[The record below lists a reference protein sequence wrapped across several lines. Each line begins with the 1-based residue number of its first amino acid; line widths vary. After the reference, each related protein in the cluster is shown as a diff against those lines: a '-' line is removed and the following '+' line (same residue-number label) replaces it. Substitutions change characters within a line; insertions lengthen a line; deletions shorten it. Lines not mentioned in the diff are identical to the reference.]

1 MIKLARSRIP
11 LLTVGLVVLLL
22 AFCLPGTGGPLLAT
36 GEETAPSGEL
46 RLTVIH
52 SNDEHSAVIPHS
64 PAVDFY
70 PDLPNPTIG
79 GYARLATAVKRIR
92 EQKAAEKEPVLL
104 LSAGDFTGGTPFGW
118 LVPEG
123 IPAQIKIK
131 QLMGYDAI
139 AIGNHEYDYG
149 TDLLARYLG
158 AAGYPKANK
167 KTTLLSANTI
177 PPPDHPLAEI
187 FQQKKL
193 IKLENGL
200 TVGLFGLIGEDAIAV
215 SNSPEPMEFAD
226 QHETAAAMVAQLQ
239 EEGADLIIAL
249 THSGVEDDRVLA
261 REVSGIDLIVG
272 GHCHTALV
280 EPIIEEGTII
290 VQTGSLL
297 EFYGVVELAVDGE
310 SKRVRLRND
319 SEEKPYLYSI
329 DDELEP
335 DPVIDEA
342 IKKYTGEL
350 NALIA
355 DWTGGRFLNI
365 LDPVARCDFEIPRK
379 PSPREAP
386 LGNFIADAM
395 RLVTSQK
402 IGQPIDFAI
411 QANGSIRADIIPG
424 SLERSHGEIS
434 FYDLADTIGL
444 GIGPDNRPGYPVVL
458 AYLTGEEVRRVLEV
472 SVLLEQMLGTT
483 FYLQYSG
490 LRYDYNP
497 QNGILF
503 TVPGL
508 DLPVPSTRAVVKAER
523 FVGEGRQGTAEGSYL
538 PLKRGE
544 EELYSFVTDT
554 YILSFLPLVGE
565 MLPIL
570 NVEPKDSSGSPVDVE
585 KDLDDLIVRVDGE
598 ELKVW
603 QTVVEYAAGQPRDEQ
618 GFPRIDAYYDGTA
631 GRINQVW
638 SIPFL
643 LWPILIL
650 LALAALVIWLTRRAV
665 RAKRIRKQPVLKGKN

>member
-1 MIKLARSRIP
+1 MIKRVKFRLH
-11 LLTVGLVVLLL
+11 LLTAGLVVLLL
-22 AFCLPGTGGPLLAT
+22 SLCLLGSGGLLSAT
-36 GEETAPSGEL
+36 EEVGEL
-46 RLTVIH
+46 WLTVIH
-52 SNDEHSAVIPHS
+52 TNDEHSAVIPHP

-70 PDLPNPTIG
+70 PDLPNKTIG
-79 GYARLATAVKRIR
+79 GYARLATAVERIR
-92 EQKAAEKEPVLL
+92 EQKAAEGEPVLL

-123 IPAQIKIK
+123 IPAQIRIK
-131 QLMGYDAI
+131 QLMGYDAV

-149 TDLLARYLG
+149 TDLLARYLK

-167 KTTLLSANTI
+167 KTTLLSSNTV

-200 TVGLFGLIGEDAIAV
+200 TVGIFGLIGEDAIAV
-215 SNSPEPMEFAD
+215 TNSPEPMEFAD
-226 QHETAAAMVAQLQ
+226 QHETAAAMVAELK

-249 THSGVEDDRVLA
+249 THSGVEDDKELA

-280 EPIIEEGTII
+280 EPIIEGETAI

-297 EFYGVVELAVDGE
+297 EFYGVVELAVDRD
-310 SKRVRLRND
+310 SKKVRLRND

-329 DDELEP
+329 DDELALHPE
-335 DPVIDEA
+335 IDEV
-342 IKKYTGEL
+342 IKQYTGEL
-350 NALIA
+350 NALVA

-365 LDPVARCDFEIPRK
+365 LDTVALCDYVIPRK

-395 RLVTSQK
+395 RLVTSRK
-402 IGQPIDFAI
+402 VGEPIDFAI
-411 QANGSIRADIIPG
+411 QANGSIRADLIPG

-444 GIGPDNRPGYPVVL
+444 GIGPDNKPGYPVVL
-458 AYLTGEEVRRVLEV
+458 VYLTGEEVRRALEV

-508 DLPVPSTRAVVKAER
+508 DLPVPSTRAVVRAER
-523 FVGEGRQGTAEGSYL
+523 FAGEGRQGTDDTSYL
-538 PLKRGE
+538 PLKRGD
-544 EELYSFVTDT
+544 EELYSLATDS

-570 NVEPKDSSGSPVDVE
+570 NIEPKDSSGNPVDVE
-585 KDLDDLIVRVDGE
+585 KDLEDLIVKVNGE

-603 QTVVEYAAGQPRDEQ
+603 QTVIEYAAAQPKNEQ
-618 GFPRIDAYYDGTA
+618 GVPQFDAYYDGTA
-631 GRINQVW
+631 DRINQVR

-643 LWPILIL
+643 LWPVLIL
-650 LALAALVIWLTRRAV
+650 LALAALVIWLARRASQ
-665 RAKRIRKQPVLKGKN
+665 AKRARKQPALKGTDSEG